1 MFLYVEHHTIN
12 QTLIYIFFPLGNIRI
27 IPFSNLLHKHT
38 EHPKSKVTDNL
49 PAKDGSSNNGI
60 SKYIDIALHN

>member
-1 MFLYVEHHTIN
+1 MFLYVEHHTIKHWY
-12 QTLIYIFFPLGNIRI
+12 TAFFFPWVNIV
-27 IPFSNLLHKHT
+27 IPFSDLLHKHT

-60 SKYIDIALHN
+60 SKYIDTALHN

>member
-12 QTLIYIFFPLGNIRI
+12 QTLIYSFFSLGNIT
-27 IPFSNLLHKHT
+27 PFSNLLHKHT

-49 PAKDGSSNNGI
+49 IIYQLKMEVQTMVYQNT
-60 SKYIDIALHN
+60 